1 LAADPEQ
8 QSIGAA
14 VQEISERASLL
25 IREEIELAKV
35 EVSEKVNKLIR
46 GAVVGIAAGI
56 FVVTALLFILDGFAW
71 LAWFELFSEGQF
83 FWGFFLVA
91 FVLLVLGGL
100 AGWIA
105 ARAVKS
111 GTPPKPEMAIEEAR
125 LIRATVAGEQA
136 PPAGISGRTD
146 GGGGR

>member
-1 LAADPEQ
+1 LAADPQE

-25 IREEIELAKV
+25 IREEIELAKA
-35 EVSEKVNKLIR
+35 EVSEKVTKLIR

-56 FVVTALLFILDGFAW
+56 FVVSALLFILHGFAW
-71 LAWFELFSEGQF
+71 LAWFELFDQGQF

-91 FVLLVLGGL
+91 GVLLVLGGL

-111 GTPPKPEMAIEEAR
+111 GSPPKPEMAIEEAK
-125 LIRATVAGEQA
+125 LIRASVSRDE
-136 PPAGISGRTD
+136 PASTGVGGANDSGTAH
-146 GGGGR
+146 